1 MAARR
6 MTTEERAAL
15 DFVVKRMRRLVE
27 RRDVDRYVALN
38 RDFHEMLY
46 AASHNRYVHTQARS
60 IFARLAPYRRQVLL
74 RPGQLEISQTQHERI
89 RRRSSP
95 ATQRPPTR
103 LCGSIRACTTG
114 RSSTSSQ
121 RSRAGTRSE
130 DAGLRRGRQRAR
142 ARLMELWVL
151 ISLAAAALQA
161 VRTALQKH
169 LAASLPN
176 HFVKFARFAFGAP
189 LAAIMLCAWLSATY
203 AQVPTISVGLIGW
216 CALIAVSQI
225 MGTWALISAFR
236 TRNFAVA
243 ITFSKTETLQTA
255 LLSLI
260 IIGEALPTC
269 GVGCHRDQCG
279 WHRGSDHAGRSTH
292 G

>member
-1 MAARR
+1 
-6 MTTEERAAL
+6 
-15 DFVVKRMRRLVE
+15 
-27 RRDVDRYVALN
+27 
-38 RDFHEMLY
+38 
-46 AASHNRYVHTQARS
+46 
-60 IFARLAPYRRQVLL
+60 
-74 RPGQLEISQTQHERI
+74 
-89 RRRSSP
+89 
-95 ATQRPPTR
+95 
-103 LCGSIRACTTG
+103 
-114 RSSTSSQ
+114 
-121 RSRAGTRSE
+121 
-130 DAGLRRGRQRAR
+130 
-142 ARLMELWVL
+142 MELWVL

-176 HFVKFARFAFGAP
+176 HFVNFARFAFGAP

-260 IIGEALPTC
+260 IIGEALPSAAWVAI
-269 GVGCHRDQCG
+269 GLSVVGIAALTTP
-279 WHRGSDHAGRSTH
+279 AGRRTVDSVTRRALREV
-292 G
+292 GSRCLETSSL